1 MERDKS
7 HLEQIER
14 WAEYVREN
22 PDKWK
27 PKFKEFIDS
36 QLIMSKRFYKKLAET
51 EEGKEKIKL
60 LRKIRN
66 DAKPNI

>member
-14 WAEYVREN
+14 WAEYVKDN
-22 PDKWK
+22 PNKWK

-36 QLIMSKRFYKKLAET
+36 QLIMARRFYKKLAET
-51 EEGKEKIKL
+51 KEGREKIRL
-60 LRKIRN
+60 LRRLKS
-66 DAKPNI
+66 

>member
-1 MERDKS
+1 MKRDKS

-22 PDKWK
+22 PNKWK

-36 QLIMSKRFYKKLAET
+36 QLIMARRFYKKLGET
-51 EEGKEKIKL
+51 KEGREKIRL
-60 LRKIRN
+60 LRKLRN
-66 DAKPNI
+66 